1 MLSKNE
7 KQEFFFLL
15 KRAFREDRVYDDITS
30 KALSPSRSIKARIVS
45 GGNYRLAGAALLPAV
60 FSARSKSTK
69 VKVLMKDG
77 SDIICGE
84 TVCEIEGSAGM
95 IFSAERVALNFL
107 SFLSAI
113 ASKTRAFSEII
124 DRNWIASR
132 KPVLLDTRKTL
143 PGYRYLSKYAVRC
156 GGGVNHRFDLA
167 DTAMVKDNHIAY
179 AGLDSAIDAFRE
191 KKVIFE
197 ADDLKEA
204 EKILAIKPYVLLCD
218 NFNPRQAT
226 AAVTLRDRLSPET
239 LIELSGGIDEKT
251 ILKYKR
257 IPVDRI
263 SSGAIT
269 HSASSA
275 DFSLEVCG

>member
-1 MLSKNE
+1 MLNKNE

-15 KRAFREDRVYDDITS
+15 KRAFSEDRVYSDVTS
-30 KALSPSRSIKARIVS
+30 RALFPSRSIKARIVS

-60 FSARSKSTK
+60 FSARSKNTK
-69 VKVLMKDG
+69 VKVLKKDA
-77 SDIICGE
+77 SDVIRGK
-84 TVCEIEGSAGM
+84 TVGEIEGPAGM
-95 IFSAERVALNFL
+95 VFSAERVALNFL

-113 ASKTRAFSEII
+113 ASKTAAFKKII
-124 DRNWIASR
+124 DENWTASR
-132 KPVLLDTRKTL
+132 KPLLLDTRKTL

-167 DTAMVKDNHIAY
+167 DTAMVKDNHIAF
-179 AGLDSAIDAFRE
+179 AGLDSALSAFKR

-197 ADDLKEA
+197 ADDLKEV

-218 NFNPRQAT
+218 NFKPRQA
-226 AAVTLRDRLSPET
+226 AEAVTLRDSLSPRT

-251 ILKYKR
+251 ILKYRR

-269 HSASSA
+269 HSALSA
-275 DFSLEVCG
+275 DFSLEVYG